1 VLSSVLLVPLI
12 VRNDFKQ
19 LELVR
24 FSFDVGFMMLKWVET
39 FKDFF
44 ALERNVLVLGLTGF
58 LATLV
63 SWSWLAFL
71 PLYIQLLGADI
82 VQLGIVL
89 TVSTFVVYAM
99 QLPGGVLAD
108 RFGRKPIIVVCG
120 LITAVTWFFMGIA
133 TNWLAFFPILVVSN
147 LVYALYFPAINAMT
161 ADSVSEARRGTAFGT
176 LYAFGSLPT
185 ALAPLI
191 GGFLVPHNVVSEY
204 RPLFFWSAGI
214 LIFCSVL
221 RWLLLRETLQRQFT
235 PIKEDFSFLFRGF
248 LFALMIAGCLWNFGS
263 WCMFQFSPV
272 YAKLVLGLSNPEIG
286 VMLFA
291 GSIIGIFGSL
301 FGKLSDRISEKTCII
316 LGWLL
321 WAVTTIAW
329 LYSNNA
335 LLAIAWYGVNGVMYT
350 LQYVPTQALVMKLS
364 PSKLRGRAIGM
375 FSSITGVVGSIGIL
389 AGGTLWDVF
398 GAVFPFLLSAVLVLP
413 ATVILLLFVKKV

>member
-1 VLSSVLLVPLI
+1 MILKGRISCS
-12 VRNDFKQ
+12 
-19 LELVR
+19 
-24 FSFDVGFMMLKWVET
+24 FSFDVGFVMLKRVKA
-39 FKDFF
+39 FQDFF

-58 LATLV
+58 IATLA
-63 SWSWLAFL
+63 SWSWLGFL
-71 PLYIQLLGADI
+71 PLYIQLLGADM

-89 TVSTFVVYAM
+89 MVSTFVVYAM

-120 LITAVTWFFMGIA
+120 FITAVTWFFMGIA
-133 TNWLAFFPILVVSN
+133 TNWLTILPILVVSN
-147 LVYALYFPAINAMT
+147 LAYALYFPAMSAMT

-185 ALAPLI
+185 ALGPLI

-221 RWLLLRETLQRQFT
+221 RWLLLRETLERRIA
-235 PIKEDFSFLFRGF
+235 PINENFSFLFRGF
-248 LFALMIAGCLWNFGS
+248 LFALLIAGCLWAFGS
-263 WCMFQFSPV
+263 WCMFQFSSV
-272 YAKLVLGLSNPEIG
+272 YAKLVLGLSNLEIG
-286 VMLFA
+286 MMLFA
-291 GSIIGIFGSL
+291 GLIVGIFGPF
-301 FGKLSDRISEKTCII
+301 FGKLSDRIGEKTCII

-321 WAVTTIAW
+321 WAVTTVAW

-375 FSSITGVVGSIGIL
+375 YSSITGVVGAIGIL

-398 GAVFPFLLSAVLVLP
+398 GAVFPFLLCAVLVVP

>member
-1 VLSSVLLVPLI
+1 
-12 VRNDFKQ
+12 
-19 LELVR
+19 
-24 FSFDVGFMMLKWVET
+24 MMLKWVKT

-71 PLYIQLLGADI
+71 PLYIQLLGADM

-108 RFGRKPIIVVCG
+108 RFRRKPIIVVCG

-147 LVYALYFPAINAMT
+147 LVYALYFPAMNAMI

-221 RWLLLRETLQRQFT
+221 RWLLLRETLQRQFA

-248 LFALMIAGCLWNFGS
+248 LFVLMIAGCLWTFGS

-301 FGKLSDRISEKTCII
+301 FGKLSDRIGEKTCII
-316 LGWLL
+316 LGWLI

-329 LYSNNA
+329 LYSKNA
-335 LLAIAWYGVNGVMYT
+335 LLAIAWYGVNGVVYT